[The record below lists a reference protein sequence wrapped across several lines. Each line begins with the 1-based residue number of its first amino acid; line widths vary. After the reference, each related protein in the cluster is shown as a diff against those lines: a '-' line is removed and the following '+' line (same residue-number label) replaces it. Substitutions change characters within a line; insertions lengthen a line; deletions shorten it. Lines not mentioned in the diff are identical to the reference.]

1 MRFMKKRILALV
13 LAMVTSLSLV
23 ACGGNSTEKST
34 ENANAGKAE
43 TEQVEDDGTT
53 YFSEFFTTDKNRIC
67 YELWN
72 DEGGKNSEIRKVYVF
87 QDGKAWM
94 YPLRD
99 LQIDIRMGD
108 VAQMTDEEIL
118 TLLDEKLQEVLDKE
132 IEACNKVL
140 SMNIYS
146 DFYYHED
153 RWETLCTGMDVVK
166 AGIEKYKGT
175 LENFDAKVN
184 FAISDIVYE
193 VYTDD
198 TGNYVD
204 YEIVRWTQKNCE
216 ASTIGYMQ
224 YVLDYAQDEARVRR
238 YLLDW
243 YEGPIYYTT
252 DSGDDFGNIIEYEV
266 YLNDRTENI
275 DRKISYAHRS
285 ALYSGDQEIYDS
297 SYGGYY
303 LDGTYR
309 VLISRNIAEDN
320 LYEIDTK
327 DTADFVDPK

>member
-1 MRFMKKRILALV
+1 MKKRILALV

-72 DEGGKNSEIRKVYVF
+72 DEGGKDSEIKQVYVF

-146 DFYYHED
+146 DFYFDGDED
-153 RWETLCTGMDVVK
+153 YLCTGMDVVK

-204 YEIVRWTQKNCE
+204 YEIARWTQKNCD
-216 ASTIGYMQ
+216 ASTIGFMQ
-224 YVLDYAQDEARVRR
+224 YVLRDAQDEAGVQRWLVME
-238 YLLDW
+238 
-243 YEGPIYYTT
+243 EGGVNITT
-252 DSGDDFGNIIEYEV
+252 EDGSTFGNIIEYEV
-266 YLNDRTENI
+266 RLNDGTENI
-275 DRKISYAHRS
+275 GREIRYAHRS

-303 LDGTYR
+303 IDNAD